1 MKRANLTGLVLGTIL
16 FVIGFIINGNLGLY
30 FNLSGFLVVFGGTLA
45 AATLSFKWA
54 QLVIVRRVL
63 WSSYQKPVKKETEII
78 NILIDLSI
86 RSRLEGILSLQQE
99 ENETTI
105 LFLRRALGCLVDGYK
120 VEQIRDIL
128 NTEMYFFRLRR
139 EDCER
144 ILRTIAEF
152 CPAFGIIGSVLG
164 LITMV
169 GGIADT
175 SVILK
180 SIPIALTS
188 TLYGLILSN
197 FFFLPFAANL
207 KERTNHELLLQKII
221 MEGVIAIESEM
232 NPLILKTKLESFLTP
247 SERENEL
254 VSYHKIRER
263 FKIKQA
269 EQNNAET
276 DVQGTSLRDAYV
288 LPDQPGDAANA
299 DQRRAAG
306 PSL

>member
-1 MKRANLTGLVLGTIL
+1 MKRKNITGLLLGTLL
-16 FVIGFIINGNLGLY
+16 FAIGFAINGNLSLY

-45 AATLSFKWA
+45 AATLSFKWE
-54 QLVIVRRVL
+54 QLAIVRRVL

-144 ILRTIAEF
+144 VLRTIADF
-152 CPAFGIIGSVLG
+152 FPAFGIIGSVLG
-164 LITMV
+164 LITMI
-169 GGIADT
+169 GGIGDT

-188 TLYGLILSN
+188 TLYGLILAN
-197 FFFLPFAANL
+197 FFFLPFAANI

-247 SERENEL
+247 SERESEL

-263 FKIKQA
+263 FKIRQA
-269 EQNNAET
+269 EQNSDQT
-276 DVQGTSLRDAYV
+276 TSLRDADI
-288 LPDQPGDAANA
+288 LPDEPI
-299 DQRRAAG
+299 
-306 PSL
+306 